1 VTLGRQLRRPDLS
14 TTGARWCEAALPER
28 SVYRFLARERTRL
41 FPPELF
47 ADLFE
52 PTGRRSVP
60 PSILAVVMVL
70 QRLEGLSDREAADRF
85 AFDVRWRYAAGVADA
100 VAGEETASFAHT
112 VLVDLRARLRRSQD
126 PDRIFRVT
134 CQLARQV
141 GLVGVRRVLDSAP
154 LEDAV
159 TTQDTVTMLR
169 GAIRGLLRACPPE
182 LKAKVRVGLRRE
194 DDYTAPGKPACDW
207 TDRAAREAL
216 VDALVR
222 DAYRAHYA
230 LRDQRLDP
238 QVAEAARLLATV
250 TGQDIEETSDG
261 RFRIFEGTAPDRVI
275 STVDPQARHGHKTA
289 AHGFDGYKAHIAVD
303 PDSEVICAAE
313 VSAAT
318 SGDAV
323 VAPTLLGDLA
333 AGGDERSSGPGA
345 RAVVYGDSAYGTGAH
360 LAWLEVQEFRSM
372 VKAQV
377 PTAPGG
383 RFAKDQF
390 GIDLQAQ
397 TVTCP
402 ARMTVA
408 IRPARRGGGRAR
420 FGAACGVCPLRQACT
435 SSLRGRVVAV
445 HPHEVELAAARVR
458 QRDPAWLA
466 DYRATR
472 PKVERK
478 LAHLL
483 RRRHGGRRAR
493 VRGLVRVA
501 QDFKLL
507 AAAVN
512 LARFASLGLRSTST
526 GWQVQPA

>member
-1 VTLGRQLRRPDLS
+1 VTLGRQLRRPDLP
-14 TTGARWCEAALPER
+14 TAGARWCEAALPEG
-28 SVYRFLARERTRL
+28 SVYRFLARERGRL

-112 VLVDLRARLRRSQD
+112 VLVDLRARLRRSAD

-134 CQLARQV
+134 CQLAREA

-159 TTQDTVTMLR
+159 ATQDTVTLLR
-169 GAIRGLLRACPPE
+169 GAIRGLLRACPPP
-182 LKAKVRVGLRRE
+182 LATKVRAGLQRE
-194 DDYTAPGKPACDW
+194 DDYRAPGKPICDW
-207 TDRAAREAL
+207 EDRAAREEL

-230 LRDQRLDP
+230 LRGERLDP
-238 QVAEAARLLATV
+238 RVAEAARLLATV
-250 TGQDIEETSDG
+250 TGQDIEETDDG
-261 RFRIFEGTAPDRVI
+261 RFQIFEGTAPDRVI
-275 STVDPQARHGHKTA
+275 STVDPEARHGHKTA
-289 AHGFDGYKAHIAVD
+289 AHGFDGYKVHVATD
-303 PDSEVICAAE
+303 PDAEVICAAE
-313 VSAAT
+313 VSSAAT
-318 SGDAV
+318 ADAAV
-323 VAPTLLGDLA
+323 GPTLLADLVSGEDAGEQTTRA
-333 AGGDERSSGPGA
+333 A
-345 RAVVYGDSAYGTGAH
+345 VYGDSAYGTGAH
-360 LAWLEVQEFRSM
+360 LAWLDAHRLTPM
-372 VKAQV
+372 VKTQPA
-377 PTAPGG
+377 TASGG
-383 RFAKDQF
+383 RFGKDQF
-390 GIDLQAQ
+390 RIDLAAG

-402 ARMTVA
+402 ARVTVA
-408 IRPARRGGGRAR
+408 IAPSRGGGGRAR
-420 FGAACGVCPLRQACT
+420 FGRACSVCPLRQACT
-435 SSLRGRVVAV
+435 GAIAGRVVAI
-445 HPHEVELAAARVR
+445 HPHEAELAAARAR
-458 QRDPAWLA
+458 QRDPAWRA

-501 QDFKLL
+501 QDYKLL
-507 AAAVN
+507 AGAVN
-512 LARFASLGLRSTST
+512 LARFAALGLRWTAT
-526 GWQVQPA
+526 GWQIQPA

>member
-1 VTLGRQLRRPDLS
+1 VTLGRQLRRPGLPS
-14 TTGARWCEAALPER
+14 AGARWCEAALPAG

-47 ADLFE
+47 MDLFE
-52 PTGRRSVP
+52 ATGRRSVP

-112 VLVDLRARLRRSQD
+112 VLVDLRARLRRSED

-134 CQLARQV
+134 CELARQV
-141 GLVGVRRVLDSAP
+141 GLVGVKRVLDSAP

-159 TTQDTVTMLR
+159 CTQDTVTMLR

-182 LKAKVRVGLRRE
+182 LKAKVRAGLQRE
-194 DDYTAPGKPACDW
+194 DDYVAPGKPACDW
-207 TDRAAREAL
+207 TDRAAREEL

-238 QVAEAARLLATV
+238 RVAEAAALLATV
-250 TGQDIEETSDG
+250 TGQDIEETPDG
-261 RFRIFEGTAPDRVI
+261 RFRIFAGTAPDRVI
-275 STVDPQARHGHKTA
+275 STVDPQARHGHKTT
-289 AHGFDGYKAHIAVD
+289 AHGFDGSKAHIAAD

-313 VSAAT
+313 VSPAAT
-318 SGDAV
+318 GDAV
-323 VAPTLLGDLA
+323 VAPRLLGDLGEGGQA
-333 AGGDERSSGPGA
+333 AR

-360 LAWLEVQEFRSM
+360 LAWLEAQGFTPM
-372 VKAQV
+372 VKTQL
-377 PTAPGG
+377 PTTPGG

-390 GIDLQAQ
+390 GIDLQAG

-402 ARMTVA
+402 ARVTVA

-420 FGAACGVCPLRQACT
+420 FGAACSVCPLRQACT
-435 SSLRGRVVAV
+435 TSSRGRVVAV
-445 HPHEVELAAARVR
+445 HPQEAELAAARAR

-493 VRGLVRVA
+493 VRGLVRVT

-512 LARFASLGLRSTST
+512 LARFASLGVRSTST

>member
-1 VTLGRQLRRPDLS
+1 MTLGRQLRRPDVP
-14 TTGARWCEAALPER
+14 TAGARWCEAALPAG
-28 SVYRFLARERTRL
+28 SVYRFLARERARL

-112 VLVDLRARLRRSQD
+112 VLVDLRARLRRSTD

-134 CQLARQV
+134 CELARQA

-159 TTQDTVTMLR
+159 ATQDTVTMLR
-169 GAIRGLLRACPPE
+169 GAIRGLLRACPPA
-182 LKAKVRVGLRRE
+182 LKTKVRAGLQRE

-207 TDRAAREAL
+207 TDPAARAAL

-230 LRDQRLDP
+230 LRGERLDP
-238 QVAEAARLLATV
+238 RVAEAAALLATV
-250 TGQDIEETSDG
+250 TGQDIEETDDG
-261 RFRIFEGTAPDRVI
+261 RFRIFDGTAPDRVI
-275 STVDPQARHGHKTA
+275 SMVDPEARHGHKTA
-289 AHGFDGYKAHIAVD
+289 AHGFDGYKAHVATD

-313 VSAAT
+313 VSPAVT
-318 SGDAV
+318 GDAA
-323 VAPTLLGDLA
+323 VAPALLADLV
-333 AGGDERSSGPGA
+333 SGSGEPTA
-345 RAVVYGDSAYGTGAH
+345 RAEVYGDTAYGTGAN
-360 LAWLEVQEFRSM
+360 LAWLDAHGLTPM
-372 VKAQV
+372 VKTAF

-390 GIDLQAQ
+390 RIDLAAG
-397 TVTCP
+397 TATCP
-402 ARMTVA
+402 ARVTVA
-408 IRPARRGGGRAR
+408 ITPFRRGGGRAR
-420 FGAACGVCPLRQACT
+420 FGRACSVCPLRDVCT
-435 SSLRGRVVAV
+435 TSAAGRVVTI
-445 HPHEVELAAARVR
+445 HPHEATLAAARAR

-466 DYRATR
+466 DYRASR

-493 VRGLVRVA
+493 VRGLMRVA
-501 QDFKLL
+501 QDWRLL
-507 AAAVN
+507 AGAVN
-512 LARFASLGLRSTST
+512 LARFAALGLRWTAT

>member
-1 VTLGRQLRRPDLS
+1 VTLGRQLRRPDLPA
-14 TTGARWCEAALPER
+14 TGARWCEAALPEG

-47 ADLFE
+47 ADLFQ

-112 VLVDLRARLRRSQD
+112 VLVDLRARLRASAD

-134 CQLARQV
+134 CDLARQL
-141 GLVGVRRVLDSAP
+141 GLVGIKRVLDSAP

-182 LKAKVRVGLRRE
+182 LKAKVRAGLQRE
-194 DDYTAPGKPACDW
+194 DDYAAPGKPACDW

-230 LRDQRLDP
+230 LRGERLDP
-238 QVAEAARLLATV
+238 RTAEAARLLATV
-250 TGQDIEETSDG
+250 TGQDIEETPDG
-261 RFRIFEGTAPDRVI
+261 RFRIVAGTAPDRVI

-289 AHGFDGYKAHIAVD
+289 AHGFDGYKAHVAID

-313 VSAAT
+313 VSPAT
-318 SGDAV
+318 SGDAA
-323 VAPTLLGDLA
+323 VAPTLLDDLTPA
-333 AGGDERSSGPGA
+333 QDGGPA
-345 RAVVYGDSAYGTGAH
+345 TRAVVYGDSAYGTGTN
-360 LAWLEVQEFRSM
+360 LAWLDRHGLTAM
-372 VKAQV
+372 VKAQL

-390 GIDLQAQ
+390 RIDLQAG

-402 ARMTVA
+402 ARVTA
-408 IRPARRGGGRAR
+408 PILPASRGGGRAR
-420 FGAACGVCPLRQACT
+420 FGAACSVCPLRSACT
-435 SSLRGRVVAV
+435 GSVRGRVVAI
-445 HPHEVELAAARVR
+445 HPREAELAADRAR

-493 VRGLVRVA
+493 VRGLVRVT

-512 LARFASLGLRSTST
+512 LARFATLGLRHTSA

>member
-1 VTLGRQLRRPDLS
+1 MTLGRQLRRPELP
-14 TTGARWCEAALPER
+14 TAGARWCEAALAEG
-28 SVYRFLARERTRL
+28 SVYRFLARERARL

-112 VLVDLRARLRRSQD
+112 VLVDLRARLRRSAD

-134 CQLARQV
+134 CELARRV
-141 GLVGVRRVLDSAP
+141 GLVGVKRVLDSAP

-159 TTQDTVTMLR
+159 TTQDTVTMIR

-182 LKAKVRVGLRRE
+182 LKAKVGAALQRE
-194 DDYTAPGKPACDW
+194 DAYAAPGKPACDW
-207 TDRAAREAL
+207 TDRQAREAL

-222 DAYRAHYA
+222 DGYRAHYA
-230 LRDQRLDP
+230 LRGERLNP
-238 QVAEAARLLATV
+238 RVAEAAALLATV

-261 RFRIFEGTAPDRVI
+261 RFRIFEGTASDRVI
-275 STVDPQARHGHKTA
+275 STVDPEARHGHKTA
-289 AHGFDGYKAHIAVD
+289 AHGFDGYKGHLAID
-303 PDSEVICAAE
+303 PDSEVITAVE
-313 VSAAT
+313 VSPAVI
-318 SGDAV
+318 GDAA
-323 VAPTLLGDLA
+323 VAPRLLDDLVQ
-333 AGGDERSSGPGA
+333 GQGEPA

-360 LAWLEVQEFRSM
+360 LAWLDHHGLTPM
-372 VKAQV
+372 VKTQL

-383 RFAKDQF
+383 RFTKDQF
-390 GIDLQAQ
+390 RIDLQAA

-402 ARMTVA
+402 ARVTVA
-408 IRPARRGGGRAR
+408 ITPARRGGGRAR
-420 FGAACGVCPLRQACT
+420 FGVVCSVCPLRQACT
-435 SSLRGRVVAV
+435 SSTRGRVLAI
-445 HPHEVELAAARVR
+445 HSHEATLAAARSR
-458 QRDPAWLA
+458 QRDPTWLA

-493 VRGLVRVA
+493 VRGLVRVT

-512 LARFASLGLRSTST
+512 LARFASLGLCSTPS
-526 GWQVQPA
+526 GWQLQPA

>member
-1 VTLGRQLRRPDLS
+1 VTLGRQLRRPDLP
-14 TTGARWCEAALPER
+14 TAGARWCEAALPEG
-28 SVYRFLARERTRL
+28 SVYRFLARERARL

-47 ADLFE
+47 ADLFQ

-60 PSILAVVMVL
+60 PSTLAVVMVL

-85 AFDVRWRYAAGVADA
+85 AFDTRWRYAAGVADA

-112 VLVDLRARLRRSQD
+112 VLVDLRARLRRSED

-134 CQLARQV
+134 CQLAHQL

-159 TTQDTVTMLR
+159 ATQDTVTMLR

-182 LKAKVRVGLRRE
+182 LKTKVQAGLQRA
-194 DDYTAPGKPACDW
+194 DDYAASGKPACDW
-207 TDRAAREAL
+207 QDRQAREAL

-222 DAYRAHYA
+222 DAYRAHFA
-230 LRDQRLDP
+230 LRGERLDER
-238 QVAEAARLLATV
+238 VAEAAVLLATV
-250 TGQDIEETSDG
+250 TGQDIEETGDG

-289 AHGFDGYKAHIAVD
+289 AHGFDGYKVHVAVD

-313 VSAAT
+313 VSPAT
-318 SGDAV
+318 SGDAS
-323 VAPTLLGDLA
+323 VAPTLLDDLVQGQGAPA
-333 AGGDERSSGPGA
+333 AQ
-345 RAVVYGDSAYGTGAH
+345 AVVYGDSAYGTGAH
-360 LAWLEVQEFRSM
+360 LAWLDQQGFRPM
-372 VKAQV
+372 LTTQV

-390 GIDLQAQ
+390 RIDLQAQ

-402 ARMTVA
+402 ARVTVA
-408 IRPARRGGGRAR
+408 IRPAGGGGGRAQ
-420 FGAACGVCPLRQACT
+420 FGPACSVCPLRSACT
-435 SSLRGRVVAV
+435 SNVRGRVVAI
-445 HPHEVELAAARVR
+445 HPHEAELTAARAR
-458 QRDPAWLA
+458 QRDPSWRA

-493 VRGLVRVA
+493 VRGLVRVG

-512 LARFASLGLRSTST
+512 LARFATLGLHSTAD
-526 GWQVQPA
+526 GWQVRPA

>member
-1 VTLGRQLRRPDLS
+1 VTLGRQLRRPELP
-14 TTGARWCEAALPER
+14 TVGARWCEAALPER

-47 ADLFE
+47 ADLFQA
-52 PTGRRSVP
+52 TGRRSVP

-112 VLVDLRARLRRSQD
+112 GLVDLRARLRRSAD

-141 GLVGVRRVLDSAP
+141 GLVGVKRVLDSAP

-159 TTQDTVTMLR
+159 TTQDTVTMIR

-182 LKAKVRVGLRRE
+182 LEAKVRGLLQRD
-194 DDYTAPGKPACDW
+194 DDYRAPGKPACDW

-238 QVAEAARLLATV
+238 RVVEAAALLATV
-250 TGQDIEETSDG
+250 TGQDIEETDDG

-289 AHGFDGYKAHIAVD
+289 AHGFDGYKAHVAVD

-313 VSAAT
+313 VSVAT
-318 SGDAV
+318 AGDAA
-323 VAPTLLGDLA
+323 VAPTLLGDLTPESQ
-333 AGGDERSSGPGA
+333 GGGQPA

-360 LAWLEVQEFRSM
+360 LAWLEQQRFTPM
-372 VKAQV
+372 VKTQL

-390 GIDLQAQ
+390 RIDLAAG

-402 ARMTVA
+402 ARVTVA
-408 IRPARRGGGRAR
+408 IRPARRGGGHAR
-420 FGAACGVCPLRQACT
+420 FGVACSVCPLRQVCT
-435 SSLRGRVVAV
+435 SSLGGRVVAV
-445 HPHEVELAAARVR
+445 HPREAELATARSR

-493 VRGLVRVA
+493 VRGRVRVA
-501 QDFKLL
+501 QDFRLL

-512 LARFASLGLRSTST
+512 LARFTSLGVRSTST
-526 GWQVQPA
+526 GWQLQPA

>member
-1 VTLGRQLRRPDLS
+1 VTLGRQLRRPDLP
-14 TTGARWCEAALPER
+14 TVGARWCEAVLPAG
-28 SVYRFLARERTRL
+28 SVYRFLARERFRL

-52 PTGRRSVP
+52 STGRRSVP

-100 VAGEETASFAHT
+100 VEGEETASFAHT
-112 VLVDLRARLRRSQD
+112 VLVDLRARLRRSAD

-134 CQLARQV
+134 CTLARQA

-169 GAIRGLLRACPPE
+169 GAIRGLLRACPPA
-182 LKAKVRVGLRRE
+182 LKAKVRAGLQRQ

-207 TDRAAREAL
+207 TDRAAREEL
-216 VDALVR
+216 VDALVG

-230 LRDQRLDP
+230 LRGQRLDP
-238 QVAEAARLLATV
+238 RVAETAALLATV
-250 TGQDIEETSDG
+250 TGQDIQETTDG

-275 STVDPQARHGHKTA
+275 STVDPEARHGHKTA
-289 AHGFDGYKAHIAVD
+289 AHGFDGYKAHVAVD

-313 VSAAT
+313 VSPAT
-318 SGDAV
+318 SGDAS
-323 VAPTLLGDLA
+323 VAPTLLGDLTPA
-333 AGGDERSSGPGA
+333 AQSGGPA
-345 RAVVYGDSAYGTGAH
+345 TRAVVYGDSAYGTGDH
-360 LAWLEVQEFRSM
+360 LAWLDQQGLTPM
-372 VKAQV
+372 VKAQL

-390 GIDLQAQ
+390 RIDLQAG

-402 ARMTVA
+402 ARVTTP
-408 IRPARRGGGRAR
+408 ILPASRGGGRAR
-420 FGAACGVCPLRQACT
+420 FGAACSVCPLRQRCT
-435 SSLRGRVVAV
+435 SSVRGRVVAI
-445 HPHEVELAAARVR
+445 HPQEATLAAARTR
-458 QRDPAWLA
+458 QHDPAWLA

-483 RRRHGGRRAR
+483 RRRHGGRRTR
-493 VRGLVRVA
+493 VRGLARVG

-512 LARFASLGLRSTST
+512 LARFATLGLCSTAD

>member
-1 VTLGRQLRRPDLS
+1 VTLGRQLRRPELP
-14 TTGARWCEAALPER
+14 TVGARWCEAALPKD
-28 SVYRFLARERTRL
+28 SVYRFLARERGRL

-52 PTGRRSVP
+52 QTGRRSVP
-60 PSILAVVMVL
+60 PSILAVVMAL

-112 VLVDLRARLRRSQD
+112 VLVDLRARLRRSED

-134 CQLARQV
+134 CALARQV

-169 GAIRGLLRACPPE
+169 GAIRGLLRACPPR
-182 LKAKVRVGLRRE
+182 LAAKVREMLQRD
-194 DDYTAPGKPACDW
+194 DDYAAPGKPACDW

-222 DAYRAHYA
+222 DAYRAHFA
-230 LRDQRLDP
+230 LRDERLDERT
-238 QVAEAARLLATV
+238 AEAAVLLATV
-250 TGQDIEETSDG
+250 TGQDIEETPDG
-261 RFRIFEGTAPDRVI
+261 RFRIFEGTEPDRVI

-289 AHGFDGYKAHIAVD
+289 AHGFDGYKAHVAVD

-313 VSAAT
+313 VSPAT
-318 SGDAV
+318 TGDAV
-323 VAPTLLGDLA
+323 VAPRLLGDLPQGHGEPA
-333 AGGDERSSGPGA
+333 AQ
-345 RAVVYGDSAYGTGAH
+345 AVVYGDSAYGTGAH
-360 LAWLEVQEFRSM
+360 LAWLEQQRLTPM
-372 VKAQV
+372 VKTQV

-390 GIDLQAQ
+390 RIDLQAG

-402 ARMTVA
+402 ARVTVA

-420 FGAACGVCPLRQACT
+420 FGRACSVCPLRDACT
-435 SSLRGRVVAV
+435 SSARGRVVAI
-445 HPHEVELAAARVR
+445 HPQEAELTTARAR

-512 LARFASLGLRSTST
+512 LARLATLGLHSTAD
-526 GWQVQPA
+526 GWQVQSA

>member
-1 VTLGRQLRRPDLS
+1 
-14 TTGARWCEAALPER
+14 
-28 SVYRFLARERTRL
+28 
-41 FPPELF
+41 
-47 ADLFE
+47 
-52 PTGRRSVP
+52 
-60 PSILAVVMVL
+60 
-70 QRLEGLSDREAADRF
+70 
-85 AFDVRWRYAAGVADA
+85 
-100 VAGEETASFAHT
+100 
-112 VLVDLRARLRRSQD
+112 
-126 PDRIFRVT
+126 
-134 CQLARQV
+134 
-141 GLVGVRRVLDSAP
+141 

-159 TTQDTVTMLR
+159 TTQDRVTMLR
-169 GAIRGLLRACPPE
+169 GAIRGLLRACPPP
-182 LKAKVRVGLRRE
+182 LAAKVRAGLQRE
-194 DDYTAPGKPACDW
+194 DDYVAPGKPACDW

-238 QVAEAARLLATV
+238 GVAEAAARLATV
-250 TGQDIEETSDG
+250 TGQDIEETTDG

-275 STVDPQARHGHKTA
+275 STVDPEARHGHKTA
-289 AHGFDGYKAHIAVD
+289 AHGFDGDKAHVAVD
-303 PDSEVICAAE
+303 PDAEVICAAE
-313 VSAAT
+313 VSPAT
-318 SGDAV
+318 GGDAM
-323 VAPTLLGDLA
+323 VAPRLLGELVQGQGEPA
-333 AGGDERSSGPGA
+333 A
-345 RAVVYGDSAYGTGAH
+345 RAVYGDSADGTGAH
-360 LAWLEVQEFRSM
+360 LVWLDQQRLTPM
-372 VKAQV
+372 VKTQL

-390 GIDLQAQ
+390 RLDLQAG

-402 ARMTVA
+402 ARVTVA

-420 FGAACGVCPLRQACT
+420 FGRACSVCPLRSACT
-435 SSLRGRVVAV
+435 SSARGRVVAV
-445 HPHEVELAAARVR
+445 HPQEATLAAARAR

-501 QDFKLL
+501 LDFKLL

-512 LARFASLGLRSTST
+512 LARLATLGLHSTVD
-526 GWQVQPA
+526 GWKVQSA

>member
-1 VTLGRQLRRPDLS
+1 MTLGRQLRRPELP
-14 TTGARWCEAALPER
+14 TVGARWCEAALPAG
-28 SVYRFLARERTRL
+28 SVYRFLARERARL

-112 VLVDLRARLRRSQD
+112 VLVDLRARLRRSAD

-134 CQLARQV
+134 CALARQL
-141 GLVGVRRVLDSAP
+141 GLVGVKRVLDSAP

-169 GAIRGLLRACPPE
+169 GAIRGLLRACPPA
-182 LKAKVRVGLRRE
+182 LKAKVRAGLQRA
-194 DDYTAPGKPACDW
+194 DDYAAPGKPACDW
-207 TDRAAREAL
+207 QDRQAREAL

-238 QVAEAARLLATV
+238 QVAEAAALLATV
-250 TGQDIEETSDG
+250 TGQDIEETPDG

-289 AHGFDGYKAHIAVD
+289 AHGFDGYRAHVAVD
-303 PDSEVICAAE
+303 PDAEVITAAE

-318 SGDAV
+318 SSDAA

-333 AGGDERSSGPGA
+333 LGEGDQAAPP
-345 RAVVYGDSAYGTGAH
+345 VVYGDSAYGTGGH
-360 LAWLEVQEFRSM
+360 LAWLAQQRFTPM
-372 VKAQV
+372 VKTQL

-390 GIDLQAQ
+390 RIDLQAQ

-402 ARMTVA
+402 ARVTVA
-408 IRPARRGGGRAR
+408 IRPARRGGGHAR
-420 FGAACGVCPLRQACT
+420 FGVACSVCPLREACT
-435 SSLRGRVVAV
+435 SSLGGRVVAV
-445 HPHEVELAAARVR
+445 HPREAELAAARAR

-512 LARFASLGLRSTST
+512 LARLATLGLRSTST
-526 GWQVQPA
+526 GWQLQPA